1 MCRYLRRWLA
11 PLALA
16 IAALGE
22 GPSAWGAPEDR
33 AEMPRRA
40 TEPRD
45 AARALAN
52 RAADAIA
59 RGEHEQAEELLRQ
72 AYEQYPAPTIA
83 VLHARTLVHLQRLAT
98 ALNVYERATLASL
111 GPDAPD
117 AFRRAAELAEKEAA
131 ALRPRVPRLQIVV
144 RGPAAAHPDLKV
156 TLDGRVVPVAQQ
168 GRWIWVDPGRRIVR
182 AELDGKSSEQV
193 VRIEERQSIV
203 IDVSEPDSARLPY
216 RALTWSSLGIGVAG
230 LATGIATGVVAT
242 SAHARA
248 AESCPGDRCVEGS
261 SGAEELSR
269 FKTYRSVSTVGYAIG
284 AVGLSAFGFL
294 LVRGALEGPDLALE
308 LEPHSARLSF
318 GGVL

>member
-1 MCRYLRRWLA
+1 MRRFLRRWLA

-16 IAALGE
+16 IVAFGK
-22 GPSAWGAPEDR
+22 GTNAWGAPENR
-33 AEMPRRA
+33 AEMPQRA
-40 TEPRD
+40 DEPRE
-45 AARALAN
+45 AARVLAN

-59 RGEHEQAEELLRQ
+59 RGEHQLAEELLRQ

-98 ALNVYERATLASL
+98 AMNVYERATLASL

-117 AFRRAAELAEKEAA
+117 AFRRAAEMAKREVA
-131 ALRPRVPRLQIVV
+131 ALRPRVPRLQIVA
-144 RGPAAAHPDLKV
+144 RGRAAARPELKV

-182 AELDGKSSEQV
+182 AELDGNSSEQV
-193 VRIEERQSIV
+193 VRIEERQSIS
-203 IDVSEPDSARLPY
+203 IDVSEPDSARPLY
-216 RALTWSSLGIGVAG
+216 RALTWSSLGLGVAG

-248 AESCPGDRCVEGS
+248 AKGCPNDRCVEGS
-261 SGAEELSR
+261 SGADQLSR
-269 FKTYRSVSTVGYAIG
+269 FKTFRNVSTVGYAVG
-284 AVGLSAFGFL
+284 AAGLSVFGFL
-294 LVRGALEGPDLALE
+294 LIRGALEGPDLALE
-308 LEPHSARLSF
+308 LEPQSARLSL